1 LLSPS
6 PRSASAIDPGAR
18 QLTVLTMRFTETRVR
33 GAFAIDLERRTD
45 ERGFFARAWC
55 RKEFQE
61 QGLTAQM
68 AQVNVSSNAE
78 KGTLRG
84 LHFQLPPFQEA
95 KTVCCTRGALYDVV
109 VDLRPDS
116 PSFLRWAA
124 VELTAGNR
132 CMLFIPEGCAHGFQT
147 LATDTEVLYLMSEFY
162 TPAYARGVR
171 YNDPAFGIDWPL
183 PATSLSEADLTWPDY
198 EPTALS
204 AAVGEADA

>member
-1 LLSPS
+1 M
-6 PRSASAIDPGAR
+6 
-18 QLTVLTMRFTETRVR
+18 QFTETRVR
-33 GAFAIDLERRTD
+33 GAFAIDLDPRTD

-55 RKEFQE
+55 RNEFQK
-61 QGLTAQM
+61 QGLTAQI
-68 AQVNVSSNAE
+68 AQVNVSSNPE

-95 KTVCCTRGALYDVV
+95 KTVSCTQGALYDVV

-132 CMLFIPEGCAHGFQT
+132 RMFYIPEGCAHGFQT
-147 LATDTEVLYLMSEFY
+147 LAAETEVLYFISEFY
-162 TPAYARGVR
+162 SPAHARGVR

-183 PATSLSEADLTWPDY
+183 PAAALSEADRNWPDY
-198 EPTALS
+198 EPTGLPV
-204 AAVGEADA
+204 AVGECDA